1 MRVTNDN
8 GQTFGSLVM
17 LSVNGTVSSDVD
29 IATTS
34 EEEEGEE
41 RQDTEE

>member
-8 GQTFGSLVM
+8 VQTFGSLVM

-29 IATTS
+29 IASTS
-34 EEEEGEE
+34 EEEE